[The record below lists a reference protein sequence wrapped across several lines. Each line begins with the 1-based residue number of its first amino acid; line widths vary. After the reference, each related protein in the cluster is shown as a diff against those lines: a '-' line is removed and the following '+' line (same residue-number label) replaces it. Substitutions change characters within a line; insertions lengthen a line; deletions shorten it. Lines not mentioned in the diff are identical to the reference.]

1 MNRNK
6 IPFPIIL
13 ASASPRRKQL
23 MEEAGYHFTTRVFDT
38 DETIDPTWDPFKT
51 PEYLAQ
57 KKARAAL
64 AQIKPKEDCLIIAAD
79 TIVIKD
85 NQPLGKPENVEHAA
99 EMLRSLSN
107 TVHQVVTGVAFEGTH
122 QFTFNDITDVYMDHL
137 SEKEIKHYIDHYLPL
152 DKAGAYGIQQW
163 IGHNKIKK
171 IVGSYTNVMGLPMH
185 KLYQAIELF
194 T

>member
-23 MEEAGYHFTTRVFDT
+23 MEEAGYHFTTRSFDT
-38 DETIDPTWDPFKT
+38 DETIDPNWDPFKA

-57 KKARAAL
+57 KKAKAAF
-64 AQIKPKEDCLIIAAD
+64 AQIKPEEDCLIIAAD

-85 NQPLGKPENVEHAA
+85 NHPLGKPENVEHAA

-122 QFTFNDITDVYMDHL
+122 QFTFHDVTDVYMDHL
-137 SEKEIKHYIDHYLPL
+137 SENEIKHYINHYLPL